1 MPQVKLISP
10 ITRQESAKSELP
22 PIAGYLPIQADQQ
35 TPNANQIRIYQPH
48 SEKKKSGSW
57 WRYSLTKGSLA

>member
-10 ITRQESAKSELP
+10 ITRQEIRKIELP
-22 PIAGYLPIQADQQ
+22 PIAGYLPIQRISR
-35 TPNANQIRIYQPH
+35 TPTPTRFGYIPASFR
-48 SEKKKSGSW
+48 EKKSGSW

>member
-10 ITRQESAKSELP
+10 ITRQEIRKVRVAAYCRVSSNS
-22 PIAGYLPIQADQQ
+22 ADQQ
-35 TPNANQIRIYQPH
+35 NSYANQIRVYTSLIQR
-48 SEKKKSGSW
+48 KKIGNW

>member
-10 ITRQESAKSELP
+10 ITRQEIRK
-22 PIAGYLPIQADQQ
+22 IRVAGYLPIQRISR
-35 TPNANQIRIYQPH
+35 TPTPTRFGYIPASFR
-48 SEKKKSGSW
+48 EKKSGSW